1 MNPATKK
8 ILVVDDD
15 ELLREFYKRVLTA
28 RGYEVCVAAN
38 GLEAKEYLNA
48 TPAFAL
54 VIIDLLMPVCNG
66 YQLIQFIKGQPALA
80 KIPLL
85 AVTGFARSCAEID
98 QVRKLCDG
106 VMLKTDFELNR
117 FHETIDRLTGGAA
130 VPAGLI

>member
-1 MNPATKK
+1 MSPATKK

-15 ELLREFYKRVLTA
+15 ELLREFYKRVLAA
-28 RGYEVCVAAN
+28 RGYEVCVAAK

-48 TPAFAL
+48 TPTFAL

-80 KIPLL
+80 NLPLL

-106 VMLKTDFELNR
+106 VMLKTDFELHH

-130 VPAGLI
+130 GPAA